1 MSENGKPTA
10 KKVSGCEWY
19 LPAVTTAHG
28 PKPLIHGER
37 QGTRYAAIREAKRIL
52 SEAECDQ

>member
-1 MSENGKPTA
+1 MTEYEKPTA

-37 QGTRYAAIREAKRIL
+37 QETRYAAIREAKRIL
-52 SEAECDQ
+52 SEAERGQ